1 MVTDVK
7 AMRVT
12 EPDNL
17 EEASSSTLM
26 NYYKVLKI
34 DEDGIDLDISFNN
47 PLEVSMEENPDLLV
61 VMLDLSG
68 F

>member
-1 MVTDVK
+1 
-7 AMRVT
+7 MRVT
-12 EPDNL
+12 EPDYL

-26 NYYKVLKI
+26 NHYRVLKI

-61 VMLDLSG
+61 VMLDLSV